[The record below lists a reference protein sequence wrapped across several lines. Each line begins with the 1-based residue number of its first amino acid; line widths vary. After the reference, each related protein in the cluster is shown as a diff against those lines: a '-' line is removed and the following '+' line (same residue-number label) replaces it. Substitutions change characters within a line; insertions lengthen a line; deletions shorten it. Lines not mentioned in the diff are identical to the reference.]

1 VALANNHLFP
11 INPERLVEWT
21 VRPIFDELAA
31 VLEEVAAA
39 LEGAS
44 SRGSDAHCSG
54 PGRSTS
60 GLGRSTSPSPPVTRR
75 PGSPRPAVDP

>member
-1 VALANNHLFP
+1 
-11 INPERLVEWT
+11 
-21 VRPIFDELAA
+21 